1 VDIEDI
7 AFKGVIVLA
16 IKGIWHDVAEFLKCI
31 LLYCRGK

>member
-7 AFKGVIVLA
+7 AFICVIVLA

-31 LLYCRGK
+31 LLYQKEK